1 MFEKAAKVSVK
12 LCSGFKQNNIASRHS
27 KVFRLALG
35 TGFLFLAP
43 RPILFCSCVPEMEQ
57 TGNYCLFFAKRDCR
71 SVARS
76 LGELPLK
83 GIEFAWETP
92 PFLKPGSLAM
102 TTDDDFHDHT

>member
-57 TGNYCLFFAKRDCR
+57 TGKYLSVLRQRGLPERRPKSGVNY
-71 SVARS
+71 
-76 LGELPLK
+76 P
-83 GIEFAWETP
+83 
-92 PFLKPGSLAM
+92 
-102 TTDDDFHDHT
+102 